1 MTKAMKHIAIIG
13 ATSAMAE
20 HCARLWAER
29 EDVKFSLV
37 GRNKDKCARVKND
50 LESRNPR
57 TECTLYEINF
67 ESPAAIQETVKNL
80 AKIPVDIAL
89 IAHGTLPDQSECE
102 KNLNLCEQTITING
116 TSPALFAEAF
126 AAAMEPLDH
135 GHIALIGS
143 VAGDRGRKS
152 NYIYGAAKGLVE
164 RYAQGLQHRFAGTG
178 VTVTL
183 IKPGPTKTPMTS
195 GMEKS
200 ESFANVG
207 DVAKQIVQ
215 SIDARRTIVYVP
227 GKWRFIMFIIRNLPD
242 VIFNKLN
249 I

>member
-1 MTKAMKHIAIIG
+1 MKHIAIIG

-20 HCARLWAER
+20 QCARLWAER
-29 EDVKFSLV
+29 ENVKFSLV
-37 GRNKDKCARVKND
+37 ARNKDKCARVKND
-50 LESRNPR
+50 LESRNPK
-57 TECTLYEINF
+57 TDCTLYETNF
-67 ESPAAIQETVKNL
+67 ESAQAIQGTVKTL
-80 AKIPVDIAL
+80 SEIPVDIAL

-102 KNLNLCEQTITING
+102 KNLDLCEQTITING

-126 AAAMEPLDH
+126 AAAMERLDH

-164 RYAQGLQHRFAGTG
+164 GYAQGLQHRFAGTG
-178 VTVTL
+178 VTITL

-200 ESFANVG
+200 ESFA
-207 DVAKQIVQ
+207 DVAEVAKLIVKSVDAGKQE
-215 SIDARRTIVYVP
+215 VYIP
-227 GKWRFIMFIIRNLPD
+227 GKWRAIMFIIRNLPSF
-242 VIFNKLN
+242 VFNRLN